1 MLPKFLKP
9 LYVKRS
15 NLIRVGPKKDGGYI
29 IDKRILGKSKNLI
42 SCGLN
47 DDWNFEKDF
56 LRKNGDTSI
65 IAYDH
70 TVTNKFWIKRFK
82 KDFLA
87 LLLFKKLKLDKIL
100 DVFKY
105 IDYKFFFRENKIH
118 FQKKIV
124 SKIKNN
130 KEITISKILNNY
142 EKNVILKIDIEGDE
156 YKIFKDIK
164 KNSKKILFLIL
175 ELHDVDKNIIK
186 IKNFL
191 RKLDLKII
199 HIHGNNYGGVDQKG
213 NPKVIELSL
222 LNSRKIKILNIY
234 SKSKYPI
241 INLDYKNLKRRNDI
255 QIKFIK

>member
-9 LYVKRS
+9 LNIKRS

-29 IDKRILGKSKNLI
+29 IDKRILGKSKTLI

-87 LLLFKKLKLDKIL
+87 LLLLKKLKLDKIL
-100 DVFKY
+100 DVFKF
-105 IDYKFFFRENKIH
+105 IEYKFFFRKNKIH

-142 EKNVILKIDIEGDE
+142 KKNVILKIDIEGDE
-156 YKIFKDIK
+156 YRIFKDIK
-164 KNSKKILFLIL
+164 KNSKKILFLI
-175 ELHDVDKNIIK
+175 I
-186 IKNFL
+186 
-191 RKLDLKII
+191 
-199 HIHGNNYGGVDQKG
+199 
-213 NPKVIELSL
+213 
-222 LNSRKIKILNIY
+222 
-234 SKSKYPI
+234 
-241 INLDYKNLKRRNDI
+241 
-255 QIKFIK
+255 

>member
-9 LYVKRS
+9 LNIKRS
-15 NLIRVGPKKDGGYI
+15 NLIRIGPKKDGGYI
-29 IDKRILGKSKNLI
+29 IDKRILGKSKTLI

-56 LRKNGDTSI
+56 LRKNGNTSI

-70 TVTNKFWIKRFK
+70 TVTGKFWIKRFK

-87 LLLFKKLKLDKIL
+87 LLMLKKLKLNKIL

-105 IDYKFFFRENKIH
+105 IDYKFFFRKNRIH

-124 SKIKNN
+124 SKTKNT

-142 EKNVILKIDIEGDE
+142 KEDVVLKIDIEGDE

-175 ELHDVDKNIIK
+175 ELHDVDKNIKK

-191 RKLDLKII
+191 QKLDLKII
-199 HIHGNNYGGVDQKG
+199 HIHGNNYGGIDQNS
-213 NPKVIELSL
+213 NPRVIELSL

>member
-9 LYVKRS
+9 LNIKRS

-29 IDKRILGKSKNLI
+29 IDKRILGKSKTLI

-87 LLLFKKLKLDKIL
+87 LLLLKKLKLDKIL

-105 IDYKFFFRENKIH
+105 IDYKFFFRKNKIH

-142 EKNVILKIDIEGDE
+142 KKNVILKIDIEGDE
-156 YKIFKDIK
+156 YRIFKDIK

-175 ELHDVDKNIIK
+175 ELHDVDKNTTK

-199 HIHGNNYGGVDQKG
+199 HIH
-213 NPKVIELSL
+213 
-222 LNSRKIKILNIY
+222 
-234 SKSKYPI
+234 
-241 INLDYKNLKRRNDI
+241 
-255 QIKFIK
+255 